1 VTERIRAVIVVG
13 SIVVLVVLG
22 YTLFLR
28 PWLPQYAAVRA
39 VQNENSTWTVTL
51 QIYNTAGALASETYR
66 IANDNGKTSLL
77 YSATGRSGL
86 VTKQFDVPLAGP
98 EGTFLFE
105 QLRAD
110 GIWDLDDKPA
120 RPNAKQLVVIE
131 VGQVLGDEGGS
142 RAFTFTDPE
151 YWATT
156 NSLEY
161 KVAMPKPGASS
172 GPIDIGAGV
181 ARRDGRYLKLVR
193 EIQAFGPPSVLD
205 AESRIRIDFVKNEA
219 ARLRRGHR

>member
-13 SIVVLVVLG
+13 SIVVAVVLG

-51 QIYNTAGALASETYR
+51 QVYNTAGALASETYR

-98 EGTFLFE
+98 QGTFLFE

-151 YWATT
+151 YWSATT
-156 NSLEY
+156 SLEY
-161 KVAMPKPGASS
+161 KVGMPKPGSS
-172 GPIDIGAGV
+172 NGAIDIGAGV
-181 ARRDGRYLKLVR
+181 ARRDGRYLKLVQ
-193 EIQAFGPPSVLD
+193 EIEAFGPPSVLD
-205 AESRIRIDFVKNEA
+205 AESRIRLDFVKNEA

>member
-1 VTERIRAVIVVG
+1 MTENARAAIVVG
-13 SIVVLVVLG
+13 SIVAVVVLG
-22 YTLFLR
+22 YVLFFR
-28 PWLPQYAAVRA
+28 PWLPQYALVRE

-51 QIYNTAGALASETYR
+51 QCYYTAGAIESETFR

-77 YSATGRSGL
+77 YSATDRSGL

-120 RPNAKQLVVIE
+120 RPQPKESYVIA

-142 RAFTFTDPE
+142 RAFTFTDPA
-151 YWATT
+151 YWASTK
-156 NSLEY
+156 SLEY
-161 KVAMPKPGASS
+161 KVAMPAPDASNR
-172 GPIDIGAGV
+172 PIDIGAGV
-181 ARRDGRYLKLVR
+181 PRRDERYLKLVR
-193 EIQAFGPPSVLD
+193 EIQAFGPPSVLT
-205 AESRIRIDFVKNEA
+205 AESQIRIDFVKNEA
-219 ARLRRGHR
+219 AR

>member
-1 VTERIRAVIVVG
+1 MSERARAAIVVG
-13 SIVVLVVLG
+13 SIVAVIVLG
-22 YTLFLR
+22 YALFLR
-28 PWLPQYAAVRA
+28 PWLPEYDAVRQ

-51 QIYNTAGALASETYR
+51 QTYFASGAVASETYR

-77 YSATGRSGL
+77 YSATDRSGL
-86 VTKQFDVPLAGP
+86 VTKQFEVPLAGP

-110 GIWDLDDKPA
+110 GIWDLEDKPS
-120 RPNAKQLVVIE
+120 RPNAKQLNVIE
-131 VGQVLGDEGGS
+131 VGQTLGDEGGS
-142 RAFTFTDPE
+142 RAFTFTDPA

-161 KVAMPKPGASS
+161 KVAMPTAGPSA

-181 ARRDGRYLKLVR
+181 ARRDERYLKLVR
-193 EIQAFGPPSVLD
+193 EIQSFGPPNVLA

-219 ARLRRGHR
+219 ARVRRGRG

>member
-1 VTERIRAVIVVG
+1 VTERARAAIVVG
-13 SIVVLVVLG
+13 SIVAVVVLG
-22 YTLFLR
+22 YLLFLR
-28 PWLPQYAAVRA
+28 PWLPQYDAVRQ
-39 VQNENSTWTVTL
+39 VQNENSTWTVTM
-51 QIYNTAGALASETYR
+51 QCYYTSGAIESETYR

-77 YSATGRSGL
+77 YSATERGGL

-110 GIWDLDDKPA
+110 GIWDVDDKPA
-120 RPNAKQLVVIE
+120 RPNVKDSFVIE

-142 RAFTFTDPE
+142 RAFTFTDPS

-161 KVAMPKPGASS
+161 KVRMPAAGSS
-172 GPIDIGAGV
+172 AAPIDIGPGT
-181 ARRDGRYLKLVR
+181 ARRDVRYLNLVK
-193 EIQAFGPPSVLD
+193 EIRLFGPPSVLA
-205 AESRIRIDFVKNEA
+205 AESRIRLDFVKSEA
-219 ARLRRGHR
+219 ARSRRGRG

>member
-1 VTERIRAVIVVG
+1 VTERVRAAIVIG
-13 SIVVLVVLG
+13 SIVAAIVLG
-22 YTLFLR
+22 YFLFFR
-28 PWLPQYAAVRA
+28 PWLPQYDAVRQ
-39 VQNENSTWTVTL
+39 VQNENSTWTVTM
-51 QIYNTAGALASETYR
+51 QCYYTSGAIESETYR

-77 YSATGRSGL
+77 YSATDRSGL

-120 RPNAKQLVVIE
+120 RPNEKELYVIE
-131 VGQVLGDEGGS
+131 VDQTLGDEGGS
-142 RAFTFTDPE
+142 RAFTFTDPS

-161 KVAMPKPGASS
+161 KVRMPAAGASAA
-172 GPIDIGAGV
+172 PIDIGAGV
-181 ARRDGRYLKLVR
+181 PRRDDHYLKLVQ
-193 EIQAFGPPSVLD
+193 EIRSFGPPTVLA
-205 AESRIRIDFVKNEA
+205 AESRIRLDFVMREA
-219 ARLRRGHR
+219 ARARRGRG

>member
-1 VTERIRAVIVVG
+1 MSESARAAIVVG
-13 SIVVLVVLG
+13 SIVVVVVLS
-22 YTLFLR
+22 YVLFFR
-28 PWLPQYAAVRA
+28 PWLPQYNAVRQ

-51 QIYNTAGALASETYR
+51 QCYYTNGALESETYR
-66 IANDNGKTSLL
+66 ISNDNGKTSLL
-77 YSATGRSGL
+77 YSATDRSGL

-120 RPNAKQLVVIE
+120 RPKPKEMYVIA
-131 VGQVLGDEGGS
+131 VGQTLGDEGGS

-156 NSLEY
+156 KSQEY
-161 KVAMPKPGASS
+161 KVAMPRSSASNI
-172 GPIDIGAGV
+172 PIDIGAGV
-181 ARRDGRYLKLVR
+181 PRRDARYLKIVR
-193 EIQAFGPPSVLD
+193 EIQAFGPPTVLA
-205 AESRIRIDFVKNEA
+205 AESRIRIDLVKNEA
-219 ARLRRGHR
+219 ARVRRGRG

>member
-1 VTERIRAVIVVG
+1 MTERARAAIVIG
-13 SIVVLVVLG
+13 SIVAVIALG
-22 YTLFLR
+22 YFFFLR
-28 PWLPQYAAVRA
+28 PWLPQFEAVRN

-51 QIYNTAGALASETYR
+51 QCYYTAGAVASETYR
-66 IANDNGKTSLL
+66 ISNDNGKTSLL
-77 YSATGRSGL
+77 YSATDRSGL

-120 RPNAKQLVVIE
+120 RPNAKELDVIE
-131 VGQVLGDEGGS
+131 VGQTLGDEGGS
-142 RAFTFTDPE
+142 RAFTFTDPK

-156 NSLEY
+156 KSLEY
-161 KVAMPKPGASS
+161 KVAMPAASS
-172 GPIDIGAGV
+172 SAAPIDIGAGV
-181 ARRDGRYLKLVR
+181 ARRDDRYLKLVL
-193 EIQAFGPPSVLD
+193 EIKAFGPPSVLV

-219 ARLRRGHR
+219 ARVRQGRG